1 MFYPRQTSPTL
12 SSASAAHHK
21 FSPPTFTSFNW
32 LPSSICSAHQLV
44 EHNVD
49 DLRNQSPC
57 SPSSSGHDS
66 CSNYSVSTCAGTVH
80 FHSIRYKMY
89 FFTSTPGISR
99 PICTDCFVFF
109 FCTTCLIEFR
119 TPSSWEIQAN
129 KRWIRRLLVCF
140 RLTYRCFQEGGRL
153 LLSDD

>member
-109 FCTTCLIEFR
+109 FLFNLSYRVSYAEQLGNSSKQEMDPSIACLFSVDISLF
-119 TPSSWEIQAN
+119 P
-129 KRWIRRLLVCF
+129 RRRKASVV
-140 RLTYRCFQEGGRL
+140 
-153 LLSDD
+153 